1 MKVAIGLGNDFAF
14 DVVGTEDGLLKLHI
28 SERHKWEAEA
38 LKRFPTALVVE
49 DFTVR
54 REIQAANL
62 RQISG
67 VSTTCKKL
75 ERFGKTNV
83 GNANGTGHVLCTKTM
98 YKIFW
103 SLNGTT

>member
-75 ERFGKTNV
+75 ELFGKTLE
-83 GNANGTGHVLCTKTM
+83 TLVL
-98 YKIFW
+98 
-103 SLNGTT
+103 LLRN

>member
-62 RQISG
+62 RQSSG
-67 VSTTCKKL
+67 VSTTCKK
-75 ERFGKTNV
+75 
-83 GNANGTGHVLCTKTM
+83 TGVIRKNKC
-98 YKIFW
+98 
-103 SLNGTT
+103 

>member
-62 RQISG
+62 RQQY
-67 VSTTCKKL
+67 
-75 ERFGKTNV
+75 GKTNV
-83 GNANGTGHVLCTKTM
+83 RDACFIVTE
-98 YKIFW
+98 
-103 SLNGTT
+103 LNRDDGRPYFTSALSI